1 MDEKF
6 KTATRSGYRLSVVG
20 AAPPDVQLRAIF
32 LKHGHLY
39 RKHGKRNHGA
49 PQWAWTDDCMEL
61 SRNESALVLACLALR
76 CFFISTP
83 GATD

>member
-1 MDEKF
+1 VDEKF

-39 RKHGKRNHGA
+39 RKHGKRKSRRAAMGLDGRLHGA
-49 PQWAWTDDCMEL
+49 KQD
-61 SRNESALVLACLALR
+61 
-76 CFFISTP
+76 
-83 GATD
+83 